1 MVHTIPGR
9 LKLVTAPA
17 SEPVTTAEAKSHL
30 RIETAFTADDTY
42 IDTLIKAAREMCESY
57 LDRSFVNTTWDY
69 VFDGFPV
76 VDQVG
81 VYRGAILI
89 PKSDLASVTSVTY
102 LDTAGDSQTL
112 VQGTDYGVLTG
123 TGGAVYPLPGQV
135 WPSTDDER
143 HGSVTIR
150 FVAGYGSS
158 ASNVPAAVKHAILMT
173 IGSLYEHRGDGPSE
187 LPDVAIRLLGS
198 QRWGTL

>member
-1 MVHTIPGR
+1 MVNTITGR

-17 SEPVTTAEAKSHL
+17 SEPVTTAEAKAHL
-30 RIETAFTADDTY
+30 RVESAFTADDTY
-42 IDTLIKAAREMCESY
+42 VGTLIQAARELCEAE

-69 VFDGFPV
+69 VLDEFPGP
-76 VDQVG
+76 DTPLG
-81 VYRGAILI
+81 GAIPI
-89 PKSDLASVTSVTY
+89 PKSDLVSVTSVTY
-102 LDTAGDSQTL
+102 LDDAGDSQTL
-112 VQGTDYGVLTG
+112 VQDTDYGVLTG
-123 TGGAVYPLPGQV
+123 TGGAVYPMPGQS

-143 HGSVTIR
+143 HGAVTIR

-158 ASNVPAAVKHAILMT
+158 ASSVPAVVKHAILMT

-187 LPDVAIRLLGS
+187 LPDVALRLLGS